1 MSILGAPE
9 KPARR
14 NALPAQSPENK
25 KKLGKNF
32 PSQFFLRR
40 LVLWFLM

>member
-1 MSILGAPE
+1 MSILGDPE

-25 KKLGKNF
+25 KTREKLPEPIFSKEINF
-32 PSQFFLRR
+32 M
-40 LVLWFLM
+40 V